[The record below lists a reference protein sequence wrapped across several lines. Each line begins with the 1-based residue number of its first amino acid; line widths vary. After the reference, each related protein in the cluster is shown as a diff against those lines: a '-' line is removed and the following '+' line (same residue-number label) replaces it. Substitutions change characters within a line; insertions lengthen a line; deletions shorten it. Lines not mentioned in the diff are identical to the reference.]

1 MTLSKIDATLKT
13 LAGVCA
19 VLAGS
24 SYAGFIPPVAAIVIG
39 FAAGLF
45 AFLAGSP
52 MLDPTLV
59 GNTPWLSRACLT
71 VAGLCTA
78 AAGSSFFPSVQR
90 LFSDGHAQKLA
101 TGLTML
107 GALCTFLSQSPILAG
122 GTKPGGA
129 NGGPFPPDVTRTLA
143 LLLGLSLFGVSG
155 CATVQPI
162 VKDVE
167 VCAGPDCADIA
178 TKILPAA
185 ELVLECE
192 LSTGGA
198 VLPACATSG
207 LAALAAAAGPDGW
220 RIVGCIVNAIEKD
233 ATKPPAVR
241 ARARLARSLA
251 AQKANGR

>member
-24 SYAGFIPPVAAIVIG
+24 SYAGFIPPMAAIIIG

-59 GNTPWLSRACLT
+59 GKTPWLSRACLT
-71 VAGLCTA
+71 IAGLCTA
-78 AAGSSFFPSVQR
+78 AAGSSFFPSVQH

-122 GTKPGGA
+122 A

-155 CATVQPI
+155 CSFFQKHVDAITT
-162 VKDVE
+162 DVE
-167 VCAGPDCADIA
+167 SCITPNASADKAALEHAAGQFLAQTLMCD
-178 TKILPAA
+178 A
-185 ELVLECE
+185 EA
-192 LSTGGA
+192 GFNPYA
-198 VLPACATSG
+198 LPACAADAIPGIEAS
-207 LAALAAAAGPDGW
+207 LGPDGKAFVTCALNK
-220 RIVGCIVNAIEKD
+220 IENDPNALAKQ
-233 ATKPPAVR
+233 K
-241 ARARLARSLA
+241 ARAHAARVSLAR
-251 AQKANGR
+251 